1 MQPMQAEIKEY
12 GWVPFE
18 YFQHLMLF
26 GILLSYMNYD
36 KINNTL
42 KKNIY
47 EPIQTKY
54 QNANITKSTK
64 VIISLLPVLIIFYL
78 DFNYS
83 SFSMNNLGVTKV
95 LSNNTIDTILKL
107 FGAYCIIQVAAQDVG
122 IKTGS
127 FQADIVKLPW
137 FQFIIYAGIAFT
149 LTQNRSMSLIATL
162 AYFQLK
168 FFASDGITKDV
179 CFE

>member
-64 VIISLLPVLIIFYL
+64 VIISLLPVLIIFY
-78 DFNYS
+78 
-83 SFSMNNLGVTKV
+83 
-95 LSNNTIDTILKL
+95 
-107 FGAYCIIQVAAQDVG
+107 
-122 IKTGS
+122 
-127 FQADIVKLPW
+127 
-137 FQFIIYAGIAFT
+137 
-149 LTQNRSMSLIATL
+149 
-162 AYFQLK
+162 
-168 FFASDGITKDV
+168 
-179 CFE
+179 